1 MKNNFHLKN
10 DVLSKVFLL
19 YENLNPQHRG
29 GGSKYKAKN
38 MSRLMKNLITTHI
51 MDMRNQGEFDESKSQ

>member
-19 YENLNPQHRG
+19 YENLNPQHREG
-29 GGSKYKAKN
+29 DSKYKAKN